1 MAQLSK
7 DIFGRG
13 GELVAIEE
21 IAALIAERTPV
32 VAGEQTVALADADG
46 RTLARDLVAPLDLP
60 GFDNSAVDGYA
71 VVHADLGASGETV
84 LPVVSRIAAGH
95 APDAARLAAAAARVF
110 TGAPLPPGADTVF
123 MQEDVRIL
131 EDGRVAPPPAWPG
144 APTQGRAAR
153 TSRRARSRFWRGS
166 ASIRAISRSPPRS
179 ASPNS
184 RCGVLCAS
192 PYFRPATRSPRP
204 ARACRPRAST
214 TPIVSR

>member
-131 EDGRVAPPPAWPG
+131 EDGRVALPPGLPRGSNARPRGEDVAKG
-144 APTQGRAAR
+144 AVALLA
-153 TSRRARSRFWRGS
+153 GS